1 MAATFSFPDQ
11 LETDRLIIRPVAL
24 DDGLMIN
31 QAVRES
37 FAELHQ
43 WMPWAKTLPT
53 IKDSVGVCQMLRVDW
68 LLRKELMT
76 LFIHKQTGE
85 LIGCGGFHH
94 FDWDVPT
101 GETGYWCRTK
111 FVGQGFITEAVCA
124 LAEFALN
131 TWKFRRVSLRC
142 DERNLRSIRVAERA
156 GFKLEGA
163 LRNDAVAPDGTVRTT
178 LVYSRLD

>member
-1 MAATFSFPDQ
+1 MTTLSFPDH
-11 LETDRLIIRPVAL
+11 LETDRLIIRPVTL

-31 QAVRES
+31 QVVCES

-43 WMPWAKTLPT
+43 WMPWAKTSPT

-111 FVGQGFITEAVCA
+111 FVGQGFITEAVRA
-124 LAEFALN
+124 LTDFALN

-142 DERNLRSIRVAERA
+142 DERNEKSIRVAERA
-156 GFKLEGA
+156 GFKLEGT

-178 LVYSRLD
+178 LIYSRVG